1 MKKRNVKLLA
11 AALVCMMAFTAC
23 SPKETGGT
31 KEAGGTK
38 EQGDSSEG
46 AGKTAAEGEKV
57 LTVGTPYSVATFI
70 PWKSTT
76 DGDRYILSNIYE
88 SLIEYDSI
96 GGFIPGLAESW
107 ENEDDL
113 TWVFHIRDNSYWQT
127 GNQLFGDEKIKV
139 TANDIKAAFDF
150 YVDEKNESVRR
161 SSLTGILD
169 RIEVVDDTTIKFVT
183 KKPEAL
189 LLSTLSNIYIFPMK
203 AATENFDLA
212 KTPVGSGPY
221 KFEKYNTDD
230 QVVIVKN
237 SDYFIE
243 PGLDKVIFKIIPDK
257 AVGAIAL
264 QNNEIDIAVSL
275 LSTDLEAIAGK
286 DTLKLLS
293 NPLGWYRYMGFNTED
308 PLFADKDMR
317 KAITMAVDVDSAVKA
332 IFMNNAGI
340 NLGVRAY
347 GPIPLEIAGADEAA
361 WKAAGTAYDPEG
373 AKTLLESMGYTMGT
387 DGFYEKDGKQLGF
400 TLKTAN
406 TDPNMKFGVIVST
419 ELKKIGINCISQP
432 TEFATLT
439 SDIKSSNVQAF
450 VMGGGSTLDGMN
462 MLFHSEKS
470 KGTSHRTNYVNK
482 DLDSRLE
489 EAFATIDAKKRAE
502 LLTEASVMT
511 IEDVVHVNGY
521 FEYVQVGM
529 NTRVKDF
536 EQLPVLW
543 PSLTN
548 SKRNVTV
555 E

>member
-1 MKKRNVKLLA
+1 MRKKSITMLA
-11 AALVCMMAFTAC
+11 VACVFLMALSGC
-23 SPKETGGT
+23 SPKQPD
-31 KEAGGTK
+31 A
-38 EQGDSSEG
+38 QGESKTEG
-46 AGKTAAEGEKV
+46 KISAEGEPAGEKL
-57 LTVGTPYSVATFI
+57 LTVGTPYTVATFI

-76 DGDRYILSNIYE
+76 DGDRYILSNVYE

-96 GGFIPGLAESW
+96 GDFIPGLAESW
-107 ENEDDL
+107 ENEDAL

-127 GNQLFGDEKIKV
+127 GNDLFKDEKVKV

-150 YVDEKNESVRR
+150 YMDEKNESVRR
-161 SSLTGILD
+161 SSLTSLID
-169 RIEVVDDTTIKFVT
+169 KIEVTDDKTIKFIT
-183 KKPEAL
+183 KKPEGL
-189 LLSTLSNIYIFPMK
+189 LLSALSNVYIFPTK
-203 AATENFDLA
+203 AVEEDFDLS

-237 SDYFIE
+237 EDYFIE
-243 PGLDKVIFKIIPDK
+243 PGLDKVVFKIIPDK
-257 AVGAIAL
+257 AVSAISL
-264 QNNEIDIAVSL
+264 QNKEIDLAMSL
-275 LSTDLEAIAGK
+275 LSTDLEAISSK
-286 DTLKLLS
+286 DNLKLLA
-293 NPLGWYRYMGFNTED
+293 NPLGWYRYVGFNVED
-308 PLFADKDMR
+308 SLFADKDMR

-340 NLGVRAY
+340 KLGVRAY
-347 GPIPLEIAGADEAA
+347 GPIPLEIPGADEAT

-373 AKTLLESMGYTMGT
+373 AKALIESKGYTMGS

-400 TLKTAN
+400 TLKTVN

-470 KGTSHRTNYVNK
+470 KGTSHRTNYVNTELDAK
-482 DLDSRLE
+482 LDS
-489 EAFATIDAKKRAE
+489 AFASLDVKERGK
-502 LLTEASVMT
+502 LLTEASVMA
-511 IEDVVHVNGY
+511 IQDYVHIDGY

-529 NTRVKDF
+529 NNRVKDF

-548 SKRNVTV
+548 IKRNVTV